1 MPRGSLSRLSTPPFT
16 IESAPSTK
24 TLTRRGEIGTVLVS
38 KLSRF
43 GRSVLDLL
51 INPHQLDSAVDLLA
65 AGDYLYW
72 VEARSGDVSKI
83 WKLAK

>member
-24 TLTRRGEIGTVLVS
+24 TLTRRGEIGTVDD
-38 KLSRF
+38 